1 MMQISN
7 TKNYYMRNTS
17 MFMLALTAVFEI
29 GHIYAGYTA
38 PSIEWYALTGTI
50 VSAYFGL
57 SKFGEIKGV

>member
-1 MMQISN
+1 
-7 TKNYYMRNTS
+7 
-17 MFMLALTAVFEI
+17 MLALTAVFEI
-29 GHIYAGYTA
+29 GYIYAGYTA